1 MLPMTR
7 CSMRVRT
14 FPVLLVLGA
23 HSVLAQG
30 RPAIGGT
37 WVYQAGTA
45 PSSLPVAP
53 SGVLGNRFAVEVDA
67 STVVFKRV
75 VRDRSVVTRLA
86 LDGARATTRVSG
98 RLCEGES
105 QLHETAT
112 WEGDALAFTAVG
124 QTPAGGGE
132 TRTSNTRRIL
142 RLEGPD
148 RLVVEGTMV
157 QGGQRTQVGSVYMR
171 TNDPMPAE
179 EAAVTGAAAT
189 IARLTWLGSTWV
201 GTTGQVTTEER
212 WTPAASGG
220 MIAVARTLRGAALAS
235 FEFLCIVERAGTLV
249 YVAMPDGRQPPTFF
263 TLTGITDGSA
273 TFENPAHDYPKM
285 IRYSLS
291 ADGTTLATMIA
302 GANGAR
308 PQTVSLKKVP

>member
-1 MLPMTR
+1 
-7 CSMRVRT
+7 MRVRT
-14 FPVLLVLGA
+14 IPVVVFLGA
-23 HSVLAQG
+23 QLLTAQG
-30 RPAIGGT
+30 RPALGGT
-37 WVYQAGTA
+37 WVYQAGTT
-45 PSSLPVAP
+45 PSSLPAAP
-53 SGVLGNRFAVEVDA
+53 SGVLGNRFEIAVDGSA
-67 STVVFKRV
+67 VVLKRLA
-75 VRDRSVVTRLA
+75 RERSMVTRLA
-86 LDGARATTRVSG
+86 LDGSRATTRVRG
-98 RLCEGES
+98 RMCEGES

-112 WEGDALAFTAVG
+112 WDGDALVITIAG

-132 TRTSNTRRIL
+132 MRAANTRRIL

-157 QGGQRTQVGSVYMR
+157 QGGQPRQVGSVYVR
-171 TNDPMPAE
+171 TSDPMPAE
-179 EAAVTGAAAT
+179 DVAFNGAAAT
-189 IARLTWLGSTWV
+189 IARLGWLGTTWV

-220 MIAVARTLRGAALAS
+220 MIAVARTLRGPQLAS
-235 FEFLCIVERAGTLV
+235 FEFLCIVERGGTLV

-273 TFENPAHDYPKM
+273 IFENPAHDYPKM

-291 ADGTTLATMIA
+291 PDGTTLETMIA

-308 PQTVSLKKVP
+308 PQTVSLKKLP

>member
-1 MLPMTR
+1 
-7 CSMRVRT
+7 MRVRT
-14 FPVLLVLGA
+14 IPVLVFLGA
-23 HSVLAQG
+23 QLLTAQG

-45 PSSLPVAP
+45 PSTLPAAP
-53 SGVLGNRFAVEVDA
+53 SGVMGARFGVEVDGSA
-67 STVVFKRV
+67 VVLKRLA
-75 VRDRSVVTRLA
+75 RDRSMVTRLA
-86 LDGARATTRVSG
+86 ADGSRATTRVTG
-98 RLCEGES
+98 RMCEGES

-112 WEGDALAFTAVG
+112 WDGDALVITIAG

-132 TRTSNTRRIL
+132 MRASNARRIL

-157 QGGQRTQVGSVYMR
+157 QGGQPRQVGSVYVR
-171 TNDPMPAE
+171 SNDPMPAE
-179 EAAVTGAAAT
+179 DMAFHGTAAT
-189 IARLTWLGSTWV
+189 IARLGWLGNTWV

-220 MIAVARTLRGAALAS
+220 MIAVSRTLRGPALAG
-235 FEFLCIVERAGTLV
+235 FEFLCIVERGGTLV

-273 TFENPAHDYPKM
+273 VFENPAHDYPKM

-291 ADGTTLATMIA
+291 PDGTTLETMIA